1 MKMIIQV
8 VLLSAKKG
16 IPLKSLRE
24 QDSSNNGG
32 KTTDTEITIQR
43 GNFLTITNAFA
54 TIDAVLMEPLEK
66 VKHFMKHFSL

>member
-1 MKMIIQV
+1 MKMIIQA

-32 KTTDTEITIQR
+32 KTIDTESAMQR

-54 TIDAVLMEPLEK
+54 TLDAVLMEHLEK
-66 VKHFMKHFSL
+66 